1 MKKEKKVKVTKEQK
15 MQKKEEKKMLKKQK
29 KQEKQEK
36 KAALA
41 EKKELNKKKSHK
53 EKKKKN
59 KPEKQLTEKQQK
71 KREER
76 AKKVAARKEKKN
88 QKRIQKG
95 KVEKNAKPSGK
106 RKSRKAKRSIRFEI
120 VFITILPLVILTG
133 TLAVYCQQALRSTLE
148 NEALTG
154 LKDLCYSL
162 EGTFNILDS
171 GDYELDEGA
180 SATYMRKGDYQI
192 TKDQSLLEDLKQLS
206 EVDFSV
212 YYGSQVKA
220 TSITSHKTG
229 SKIIDD
235 EAPEEVVE
243 QVINQKQEYGTSEAV
258 INEDD
263 YYAYYLPLKNAGGK
277 VIGMLFAGKPCATIN
292 KEIQQKIVG
301 VLVVA
306 FIILILAVVIVVLIA
321 SKIGLAVRKAEGVL
335 GQLSEGDLN
344 IQVDA
349 RLARRKDELGVMA
362 KALDNLM
369 EKLRDV
375 LRNIKQSSQVL
386 SNASGELNQFS
397 ASTEKTADEVG
408 RAVNEISQG
417 AHTQSE
423 DIEDATAHIDQ
434 MGETIQKIVAKV
446 ENLNHTSDAMEN
458 SKAEAEEIIQ
468 ELVDSSEKTYSEV
481 QKIENQVRVTD
492 DAVKKIGAAI
502 TLISSIADETNL
514 LSLNASIEAARA
526 GEAGKGFSVVAAQI
540 QKLAEESNQSAAGIS
555 KIIEELARESEKTV
569 IAMDEMN
576 QILDEQQEKL
586 QITQYKFGDVSRGI
600 QASRGEVL
608 EIRKDSEDCD
618 EVRVKVNDVIR
629 NLAATSEQN
638 AAATQETTAS
648 MEELYHTM
656 SVLTEKSDELGALA
670 QKMENDLEYF
680 KL

>member
-1 MKKEKKVKVTKEQK
+1 MKKEKKVKMTKEQK
-15 MQKKEEKKMLKKQK
+15 QQKKEELKILKNQK
-29 KQEKQEK
+29 KQEK

-41 EKKELNKKKSHK
+41 KKKELKKDKPPKVKKTKK
-53 EKKKKN
+53 EK
-59 KPEKQLTEKQQK
+59 PLTEKQIK
-71 KREER
+71 KQEEKM
-76 AKKVAARKEKKN
+76 AKKAVRKERKN

-95 KVEKNAKPSGK
+95 KAPKGTLPAGK
-106 RKSRKAKRSIRFEI
+106 ARTRKAKRSIRLQI
-120 VFITILPLVILTG
+120 VLITILPLAILTG
-133 TLAVYCQQALRSTLE
+133 IMAFYCQQALRSTLK

-162 EGTFNILDS
+162 EGTFNVLDG

-180 SATYMRKGDYQI
+180 SATYMRKGEYQI

-229 SKIIDD
+229 DKIIDD
-235 EAPEEVVE
+235 EAPAEVVE
-243 QVINQKQEYGTSEAV
+243 QVINQKKEYGTSEAV

-277 VIGMLFAGKPCATIN
+277 VVGMLFAGKPCATIN

-301 VLVVA
+301 VLAVA
-306 FIILILAVVIVVLIA
+306 FIILIIAVVIVILIA
-321 SKIGLAVRKAEGVL
+321 SRIGLAVRKAEGVL

-344 IQVDA
+344 VQVDA

-369 EKLRDV
+369 EKLKDV

-386 SNASGELNQFS
+386 SNAGSELNQFS

-423 DIEDATAHIDQ
+423 DIENATAHIIQ

-468 ELVDSSEKTYSEV
+468 ELVVSSERTYSEV
-481 QKIENQVRVTD
+481 QKIEDQVRVTD

-555 KIIEELARESEKTV
+555 QIIEELARESEKTV
-569 IAMDEMN
+569 IAMDQMN

-586 QITQYKFGDVSRGI
+586 QVTRYKFGDVSRGI
-600 QASRGEVL
+600 QASRGEIQ
-608 EIRKDSEDCD
+608 EIQRDSETCD

-648 MEELYHTM
+648 MEELHHTM

-670 QKMENDLEYF
+670 QKMESDLEYF